1 MSVFFGYRFMSVFF
15 RVLSLTEYGLMSHNS
30 IFLTW
35 PNFSEKSR
43 KFQYEHIMKMLTCIL
58 AASNHVPSSGFV
70 RSISKKSCIRK
81 ILFCVEFSYRKNM
94 RRPCFYT
101 PTGNQPGHTYA
112 AHSNI
117 HQFRDILP
125 KGRPEI
131 YKYF

>member
-1 MSVFFGYRFMSVFF
+1 
-15 RVLSLTEYGLMSHNS
+15 
-30 IFLTW
+30 
-35 PNFSEKSR
+35 
-43 KFQYEHIMKMLTCIL
+43 MLTCIL

-117 HQFRDILP
+117 HQFHYILP

-131 YKYF
+131 YKYFYSKFG